1 MNKLSIAIIFILLL
15 IIIFGVNKYIQCDAV
30 PVVVAVEND
39 DGRTAISLT
48 SSERN
53 LILEEMRGFL
63 ISSQQIIKAVA
74 EDEMADAAV
83 AARKSGRAAQ
93 EEAPTALR
101 EKLPMQFKQLGLDT
115 HTKFD
120 QLALDAEDM
129 EDTEQTLTQLAE
141 LMQNCVT
148 CHATFRL
155 DVEKAD

>member
-1 MNKLSIAIIFILLL
+1 MNKISIAIIVILLL
-15 IIIFGVNKYIQCDAV
+15 IIVFGANKYLQCDAV
-30 PVVVAVEND
+30 VVAADND

-53 LILEEMRGFL
+53 LILQEMRGFL

-74 EDEMADAAV
+74 GGDMADAAV

-93 EEAPTALR
+93 EEAPVALR
-101 EKLPMQFKQLGLDT
+101 EKLPMQFKKLGLDT

-129 EDTEQTLTQLAE
+129 EDSEQTLTQLAE
-141 LMQNCVT
+141 LMQNCVA
-148 CHATFRL
+148 CHAAFRL
-155 DVEKAD
+155 DVEKVD